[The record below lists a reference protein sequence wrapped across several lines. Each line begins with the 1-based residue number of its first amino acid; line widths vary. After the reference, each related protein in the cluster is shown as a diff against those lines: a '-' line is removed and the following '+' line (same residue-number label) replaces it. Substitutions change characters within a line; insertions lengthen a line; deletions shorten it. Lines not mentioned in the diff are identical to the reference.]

1 MGDPAYGGGVDPVDH
16 GEQQEAPG
24 QREGET
30 DPAVKTAELVLIV
43 PKRDMED
50 LLIEEG
56 GDIFHGGGG
65 KSAEEK
71 QRRRDTEH
79 RRREE
84 EDRAGPQSVYRAQG
98 EEEQTFPIWISTGP
112 EGISYL
118 QQEAEKTIEKEI
130 PEPLHSLPS

>member
-30 DPAVKTAELVLIV
+30 DPAVETAELVLIV

-65 KSAEEK
+65 KPAEEK
-71 QRRRDTEH
+71 QRPRDTEH

-98 EEEQTFPIWISTGP
+98 EEEQTFPI
-112 EGISYL
+112 
-118 QQEAEKTIEKEI
+118 
-130 PEPLHSLPS
+130 